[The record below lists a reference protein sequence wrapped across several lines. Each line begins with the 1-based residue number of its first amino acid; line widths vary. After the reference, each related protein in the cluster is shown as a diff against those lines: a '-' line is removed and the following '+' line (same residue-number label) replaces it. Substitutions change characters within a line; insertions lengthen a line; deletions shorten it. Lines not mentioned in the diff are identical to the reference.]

1 MKITKSKLKQI
12 ITEELHNILA
22 EQDDDDPGTTRFLKP
37 GEREAARRVRAGA
50 ETKKIDM
57 TPRRTDFADRQERRA
72 ALKDRA
78 MKIQDILYPDASNE
92 AMVFT
97 LRGYDDEANLVDR
110 LFGFLYPK
118 ETNANPSPI
127 LMDRAEEWIATFD
140 NPDDAYLE
148 SSREGSNEE
157 NLESFLSFIEKR
169 AIELGREEFA
179 KAKADAESRPARNVT
194 VGRAATPGTPERT
207 ALDALMKAEVPPKKR
222 R

>member
-22 EQDDDDPGTTRFLKP
+22 EQEDDGPGSTRFLQP
-37 GEREAARRVRAGA
+37 GEREAARRARAGA

-92 AMVFT
+92 EMVFT

-179 KAKADAESRPARNVT
+179 KAKADAESRPARNVP

>member
-22 EQDDDDPGTTRFLKP
+22 EQDDSDPGTTRYMEP
-37 GEREAARRVRAGA
+37 GEREAARRARAGA

-57 TPRRTDFADRQERRA
+57 TPRRTDFADRRKRRA

-92 AMVFT
+92 EMVFT

-169 AIELGREEFA
+169 AIELGRAEFA
-179 KAKADAESRPARNVT
+179 KAKADADSRPARNVP
-194 VGRAATPGTPERT
+194 VGRAATPGTPERA
-207 ALDALMKAEVPPKKR
+207 ALDALMKAEVPPKR
-222 R
+222 RR

>member
-22 EQDDDDPGTTRFLKP
+22 EQEEDARGTTRYMEP
-37 GEREAARRVRAGA
+37 GERAAARRARAGA
-50 ETKKIDM
+50 ETKKVDV
-57 TPRRTDFADRQERRA
+57 TPRRAAFADSRQRRA

-92 AMVFT
+92 EMVFT

-110 LFGFLYPK
+110 LFGFLYPRD
-118 ETNANPSPI
+118 TNANPNPV

-148 SSREGSNEE
+148 SSQKSNEE

-169 AIELGREEFA
+169 AIELGRVEFE
-179 KAKADAESRPARNVT
+179 KAKTDADSRLARNVP
-194 VGRAATPGTPERT
+194 VGRAATPGTPERS
-207 ALDALMKAEVPPKKR
+207 ALDALMKAEVPPKR
-222 R
+222 RR

>member
-1 MKITKSKLKQI
+1 MKITKSKLKRI
-12 ITEELHNILA
+12 ITEELQNILA
-22 EQDDDDPGTTRFLKP
+22 EQEDDGFAATRFLKP
-37 GEREAARRVRAGA
+37 GEREAMRRVRAGA
-50 ETKKIDM
+50 ETKKVNI
-57 TPRRTDFADRQERRA
+57 TPRRTDFADRRKRRA

-92 AMVFT
+92 EMVFT

-169 AIELGREEFA
+169 AIELGRAEFA

-194 VGRAATPGTPERT
+194 VGRAGTPRT
-207 ALDALMKAEVPPKKR
+207 QEYGDLQALMRADTPPKR
-222 R
+222 RR

>member
-12 ITEELHNILA
+12 ITEELHNILT
-22 EQDDDDPGTTRFLKP
+22 EQDDSDPGTTRYMEP
-37 GEREAARRVRAGA
+37 GEREAARRARAGA

-57 TPRRTDFADRQERRA
+57 TPRRTDFADRRKRRA

-92 AMVFT
+92 EMVFT

-169 AIELGREEFA
+169 AIELGRAEFA
-179 KAKADAESRPARNVT
+179 KAKADADSRPARNVP
-194 VGRAATPGTPERT
+194 VGRAATPGTPERA
-207 ALDALMKAEVPPKKR
+207 ALDALMKAEVPPKR
-222 R
+222 RR